1 MVKNVLLIQ
10 PPIFKSDLGVD
21 VIQGAYWNK
30 LDKKMN
36 DIIIENKLDNGVN
49 GYHAIEPNIGLL
61 YVAACLNKCGYNLK
75 YVDFSVV
82 DNDVRDTQ
90 KRPINEEDIE
100 KEIGQIPKDFLQFVA
115 ISCMTVNY
123 KWAVKIAETIKNIN
137 SECVVVLGGVHG
149 SFEYENILKSTK
161 SIDIVSIGEGEETM
175 VEIADMFFGYGM
187 DLDKLSSIKSVAFR
201 KGDGSICLT
210 PKREFI
216 QDLDTIPYPM
226 YELIP
231 KQITDDVMIRVIT
244 SRGCSNNCSFCV
256 PSKIFNKLRFRKV
269 KCVVDELE
277 YYNKTHGWK
286 LFMIGDLNFLSSYDY
301 ALDFCNEIIKR
312 KLDIVWI
319 CQSRVDLVDENITKL
334 MKKAGCILICLGI
347 ESADQDILDHTNKNT
362 TVDKAL
368 NACKMVKNAGIRL
381 YTYWVFGL
389 PNETHDSAHATIKL
403 LRRFLDEDVID
414 FTHCTMCTPFPGT
427 ELYKHPEENDI
438 TLLTND
444 YDDYWLGCD
453 YLGAGLPVMET
464 NELSRYEIYA
474 YWQMA
479 LAVVA
484 GNLD

>member
-1 MVKNVLLIQ
+1 
-10 PPIFKSDLGVD
+10 
-21 VIQGAYWNK
+21 
-30 LDKKMN
+30 
-36 DIIIENKLDNGVN
+36 
-49 GYHAIEPNIGLL
+49 
-61 YVAACLNKCGYNLK
+61 
-75 YVDFSVV
+75 
-82 DNDVRDTQ
+82 
-90 KRPINEEDIE
+90 
-100 KEIGQIPKDFLQFVA
+100 
-115 ISCMTVNY
+115 
-123 KWAVKIAETIKNIN
+123 
-137 SECVVVLGGVHG
+137 
-149 SFEYENILKSTK
+149 
-161 SIDIVSIGEGEETM
+161 
-175 VEIADMFFGYGM
+175 
-187 DLDKLSSIKSVAFR
+187 
-201 KGDGSICLT
+201 
-210 PKREFI
+210 
-216 QDLDTIPYPM
+216 
-226 YELIP
+226 
-231 KQITDDVMIRVIT
+231 
-244 SRGCSNNCSFCV
+244 
-256 PSKIFNKLRFRKV
+256 
-269 KCVVDELE
+269 
-277 YYNKTHGWK
+277 
-286 LFMIGDLNFLSSYDY
+286 MIGDLNFLSSYDY